1 MILTDPGADS
11 SKTKF
16 DLAALEQQV
25 RQIPWFHSIDLGN
38 GIVTPGQKPP
48 DVHRMEYAAIFDPV
62 DIRGRTVI
70 DIGAWNGAYSFEAK
84 RRGAARILATD
95 SLAWRH
101 HTRGREGFDLARSI
115 LGIDLEIGEI
125 DICALTPERVGT
137 FDVVLLLGVFYH
149 LENPIAA
156 LQQIAALAGE
166 VLIVE
171 THTDA
176 LEVRRPAMIMY
187 PGRELDDDE
196 SNLVGTK
203 SGLHGGVAE
212 AMRLRQGGRGLDQHR
227 LPHGLPRLAQRPAAP
242 LRQRRGTKDRG
253 FPSGFALD
261 EAPLGTHEAGP
272 EQSSRAPHRIIGVF
286 TPRQRVARAIGS
298 IAPAAP
304 RA

>member
-48 DVHRMEYAAIFDPV
+48 DVHRIEYAAIFDPV
-62 DIRGRTVI
+62 DISGRTVI

-125 DICALTPERVGT
+125 DICALTPDRVGT

-149 LENPIAA
+149 LENPIAV

-187 PGRELDDDE
+187 PGGELDGDE
-196 SNLVGTK
+196 SNWWGPNPACM
-203 SGLHGGVAE
+203 VALLKQCGF
-212 AMRLRQGGRGLDQHR
+212 AKVDAAWTNIGYRTVYHAWRSDRLRRFGSAEELKIAVPHPALLWMRRLLGRAKRGL
-227 LPHGLPRLAQRPAAP
+227 
-242 LRQRRGTKDRG
+242 
-253 FPSGFALD
+253 
-261 EAPLGTHEAGP
+261 
-272 EQSSRAPHRIIGVF
+272 SRAFRGGDVR
-286 TPRQRVARAIGS
+286 PRVR
-298 IAPAAP
+298 
-304 RA
+304 